1 MIRELIRV
9 RADGSDPYHNLAVE
23 EYLTMHAA
31 PGQCILF
38 LWQNQ
43 RTVVIGK
50 NQNAWKECDV
60 RKLEEDGGH
69 LVRRLSGGGAVYH
82 DLGNLNFTFCT
93 VREDYDVS
101 RQTDV
106 ILQAVRSL
114 GIDAVKNGRNDLTA
128 DGRKFSGHAFL
139 KKESHCY
146 HHGTLM
152 VEVNGS
158 VLAKYLRPDPLKL
171 AGKGVDSVRSR
182 VVNLHELKPDLT
194 IDQLADALTDS
205 FAAVYGLPVRDVSE
219 AELTAQEEAAQE
231 IKDRT
236 AFFASWEWKYG
247 RPIPFSQEIKARFAW
262 GDVQLRL
269 DVQAGEVRRAALFSD
284 SLEQSLLE
292 ACGSALEGCRYDS
305 DAMTDA
311 VHAAVSSMAGGK
323 DLLDPAAASQIEK
336 ELTALIRQHVAG

>member
-31 PGQCILF
+31 QGQCILF

-60 RKLEEDGGH
+60 RRLEADGGH
-69 LVRRLSGGGAVYH
+69 LARRLSGGGAVYH

-93 VREDYDVS
+93 SREDYDVS
-101 RQTDV
+101 QQTDV
-106 ILQAVRSL
+106 ILRAVQSL
-114 GIDAVKNGRNDLTA
+114 GIGAVRNGRNDLTV

-152 VEVNGS
+152 VDVDGEE
-158 VLAKYLRPDPLKL
+158 LAKYLRPDPQKL

-182 VVNLHELKPDLT
+182 VVNLRELAPDLT
-194 IDQLADALTDS
+194 IDRLAEALTES
-205 FAAVYGLPVRDVSE
+205 FAAVYGLPVKEVSE
-219 AELTAQEEAAQE
+219 ADLHAQEEAARE
-231 IKDRT
+231 IEERA
-236 AFFASWEWKYG
+236 AFFASWDWKYG
-247 RPIPFSQEIKARFAW
+247 RSIPFSQEMKARFAW

-269 DVQAGEVRRAALFSD
+269 DVQNGTVRQAVLFSD
-284 SLEQSLLE
+284 GLEQALLE
-292 ACGSALEGCRYDS
+292 ACGKALEGCRYDS

-311 VHAAVSSMAGGK
+311 VHAAVSGMTGE
-323 DLLDPAAASQIEK
+323 DLLDPAAALQIEK